1 MRSKRFLI
9 VLSLILVVHSSYC
22 QYPISK
28 VIGQDTVVIMTIK
41 QGEEINNLYKNY
53 NKEIV
58 LLKDS
63 IKTKKHD
70 YDSLYKTITAKTDSF
85 YNWKYKYSI
94 NKTLY
99 EARETDQEKI
109 NKIHA
114 LSKILLMFIIILQF
128 SQLH

>member
-1 MRSKRFLI
+1 ML
-9 VLSLILVVHSSYC
+9 LLILVAHSSYC
-22 QYPISK
+22 QYPITK
-28 VIGQDTVVIMTIK
+28 IIGQDTVVIMTLK
-41 QGEEINNLYKNY
+41 QGEDINKLYKDY
-53 NKEIV
+53 NKQIV
-58 LLKDS
+58 LLKDTL
-63 IKTKKHD
+63 KTKKHD

-109 NKIHA
+109 NKINS

>member
-1 MRSKRFLI
+1 
-9 VLSLILVVHSSYC
+9 
-22 QYPISK
+22 
-28 VIGQDTVVIMTIK
+28 MTIK

-70 YDSLYKTITAKTDSF
+70 YDSLYKTISAKTDSF

-99 EARETDQEKI
+99 EAWETEQKKI
-109 NKIHA
+109 DKIHA

>member
-1 MRSKRFLI
+1 
-9 VLSLILVVHSSYC
+9 
-22 QYPISK
+22 
-28 VIGQDTVVIMTIK
+28 MTIK

-63 IKTKKHD
+63 IKTKKQD

-109 NKIHA
+109 NKINS

>member
-1 MRSKRFLI
+1 
-9 VLSLILVVHSSYC
+9 
-22 QYPISK
+22 
-28 VIGQDTVVIMTIK
+28 MTIK

-70 YDSLYKTITAKTDSF
+70 YDSLYQTISAKTDSF
-85 YNWKYKYSI
+85 YSWKYRYGL
-94 NKTLY
+94 NKAIF
-99 EARETDQEKI
+99 EARETEQKKI
-109 NKIHA
+109 DKIHA

>member
-1 MRSKRFLI
+1 
-9 VLSLILVVHSSYC
+9 
-22 QYPISK
+22 
-28 VIGQDTVVIMTIK
+28 MTLK
-41 QGEEINNLYKNY
+41 QGEEINNFYRNY
-53 NKEIV
+53 NKQIV

-85 YNWKYKYSI
+85 YSWKYRYGL
-94 NKTLY
+94 NKAIF

>member
-1 MRSKRFLI
+1 
-9 VLSLILVVHSSYC
+9 
-22 QYPISK
+22 
-28 VIGQDTVVIMTIK
+28 MTLK
-41 QGEEINNLYKNY
+41 QGEEINNLYKDY
-53 NKEIV
+53 NKQIV

-63 IKTKKHD
+63 LKNKKQN

-85 YNWKYKYSI
+85 YTWKYKYSI

-99 EARETDQEKI
+99 ETWETEQKKI
-109 NKIHA
+109 DKIHA